1 MSYKNAKKKL
11 DQIVNS
17 FNLDEMI
24 ESIKD
29 NLNHFEEL
37 DILKGYNLSIST
49 DFNKNNRD
57 CAIPFLSLDSNI
69 FDEGKITGQSNKLEL
84 DLTTYDGLEKFIEN
98 IENSE
103 LIELMISVIVK
114 SNRDFDNKMVE
125 GLDYLKSICKIDG
138 IELTHN
144 LGQLQNWN
152 RLEIE
157 IFFIKSE
164 KTSKFI
170 EDPFEKLPSHLVT
183 KFKEFAKKYDLKMG
197 GKKDLVNLFRSSNI

>member
-1 MSYKNAKKKL
+1 M
-11 DQIVNS
+11 V
-17 FNLDEMI
+17 
-24 ESIKD
+24 ESVKD

-37 DILKGYNLSIST
+37 DILKDYNLSIVT
-49 DFNKNNRD
+49 DFDKNIRN
-57 CAIPFLSLDSNI
+57 CAIPFLSLESNM
-69 FDEGKITGQSNKLEL
+69 FDEGEVTGQINKLEL
-84 DLTTYDGLEKFIEN
+84 DLTTYDDLEKFIQN

-103 LIELMISVIVK
+103 LIELMISVVVE

-170 EDPFEKLPSHLVT
+170 GDPFEKLPNHLVT